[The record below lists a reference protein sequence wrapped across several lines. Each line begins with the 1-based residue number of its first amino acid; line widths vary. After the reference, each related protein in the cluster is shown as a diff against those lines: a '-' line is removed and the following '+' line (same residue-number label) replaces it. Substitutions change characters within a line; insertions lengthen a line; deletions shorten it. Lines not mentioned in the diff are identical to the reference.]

1 VDRAQSP
8 TRPNSEEPADC
19 APSIDVIVIGSG
31 AAGLS
36 AALFASVNAASVLVL
51 EKSGSIGGSSA
62 MSGAG
67 TWIPAN
73 HHARA
78 AGIDDSSAEAL
89 GYIRAALPE
98 DWRASENR
106 LWTAFVEK
114 APETLEF
121 LERHT
126 PLRFGLVEEPDP
138 QAEKPGGKV
147 RGRMLSPLPL
157 SRRLVGSYAP
167 KIRRPA
173 IPHLFTYQELRR
185 DPYAHP
191 LATLV
196 RFGPRLFARLVTDSR
211 GQGSALIT
219 GLLRGC
225 LDRGCRVELGTRVQN
240 LLSDA
245 ATGRVVGVEAEQEGR
260 RCRFKAR
267 RGVLL
272 ATGGFEWDS
281 ELREAHF
288 GGHVDRIGT
297 PATNT
302 GDGQKM
308 ASRVGASLE
317 RMDQANLYPLLP
329 IGYENGMGGLPALF
343 QAHPHAIVVDR
354 TAQRFVSEYDYN
366 IGEALDRRD
375 PASGR
380 PIHLPC
386 WVVGDVRFLRRPLMF
401 RWLAHREK
409 GWVRSA
415 ATIAALAGLIGLPP
429 AALERTVE
437 RFNGFARAGADED
450 FGRGESIW
458 ERYKSRSEANGKNRT
473 LGGIERP
480 PFVAVSFN
488 LAILG
493 TKGGARTNERGQV
506 LRPDGSIIPGLYCAG
521 NAMANPFGTRAVGA
535 GTSIGPCLTWGYI
548 CGHGLVRESQ

>member
-1 VDRAQSP
+1 
-8 TRPNSEEPADC
+8 
-19 APSIDVIVIGSG
+19 
-31 AAGLS
+31 
-36 AALFASVNAASVLVL
+36 
-51 EKSGSIGGSSA
+51 

-78 AGIDDSSAEAL
+78 AGIDDSIEEAI
-89 GYIRAALPE
+89 GYIRAASPE
-98 DWRASENR
+98 DWRTSEAH
-106 LWTAFVEK
+106 LWAAFVEK
-114 APETLEF
+114 APEALEF

-126 PLRFGLVEEPDP
+126 PLRFRLVEEPDP
-138 QAEKPGGKV
+138 QAEKPGGKT
-147 RGRMLSPLPL
+147 RGRMLSPMPL
-157 SRRLVGSYAP
+157 SRRLVGSYAS

-173 IPHLFTYQELRR
+173 IPHFFTYQELRR
-185 DPYAHP
+185 DPYSHP
-191 LATLV
+191 LATAV
-196 RFGPRLFARLVTDSR
+196 RFGPRLFARLLTDSR

-225 LDRGCRVELGTRVQN
+225 LDHGCRIELGVRVQS
-240 LLSDA
+240 LLSDP
-245 ATGRVVGVEAEQEGR
+245 ATGRVVGVEADQQGR
-260 RCRFKAR
+260 RRHFKAR

-272 ATGGFEWDS
+272 ATGGFEWDA
-281 ELREAHF
+281 ELRGVHF
-288 GGHVDRIGT
+288 GGHFDRIGS

-308 ASRVGASLE
+308 ASRLGASLE

-329 IGYENGMGGLPALF
+329 IGYEGGIGGLPALF

-375 PASGR
+375 PASGQ

-386 WVVGDVRFLRRPLMF
+386 WVVGDARFLRRPRLF

-415 ATIAALAGLIGLPP
+415 STIASLAGLIALPS
-429 AALERTVE
+429 AALERTIE
-437 RFNGFARAGADED
+437 RYNGFARAGADAD
-450 FGRGESIW
+450 FRRGESIW
-458 ERYKSRSEANGKNRT
+458 ERYKSRSDAHGKNRT
-473 LGGIERP
+473 LGSIERP

-488 LAILG
+488 RAILG

-506 LRPDGSIIPGLYCAG
+506 LRRDGSIIPGLYCAG

-535 GTSIGPCLTWGYI
+535 GTSIGPCLAWGYI
-548 CGHGLVRESQ
+548 CALGLVRENQ

>member
-1 VDRAQSP
+1 VDRAPSP
-8 TRPNSEEPADC
+8 IRPDSKETADR
-19 APSIDVIVIGSG
+19 APSVDVIIVGTG

-36 AALFASVNAASVLVL
+36 AALLASVNGASVLVL
-51 EKSGSIGGSSA
+51 EKSGRIGGSSA

-78 AGIDDSSAEAL
+78 AGIEDSIEEAL
-89 GYIRAALPE
+89 GYVRAASPE
-98 DWRASENR
+98 DWHASEDH
-106 LWTAFVEK
+106 LWRAFVEK
-114 APETLEF
+114 APESLEF
-121 LERHT
+121 LEKYT
-126 PLRFGLVEEPDP
+126 PLRFRLVEEPDP

-157 SRRLVGSYAP
+157 SRRLVGKYAS

-185 DPYAHP
+185 DPYSRP

-196 RFGPRLFARLVTDSR
+196 RFGPRLLARLLTDSR

-225 LDRGCRVELGTRVQN
+225 LDHGCRIELEARVQD

-245 ATGRVVGVEAEQEGR
+245 ATGRVVGVVAEQRGQR
-260 RCRFKAR
+260 RHFKAR

-272 ATGGFEWDS
+272 ATGGFEWDP
-281 ELREAHF
+281 ELRKAHF

-308 ASRVGASLE
+308 ASRVGASLA

-329 IGYENGMGGLPALF
+329 IGYEGGTGGLPALF

-354 TAQRFVSEYDYN
+354 AAQRFVSEYDYN

-375 PASGR
+375 PASGQ

-386 WVVGDVRFLRRPLMF
+386 WVVGDARFLRRPLMF

-415 ATIAALAGLIGLPP
+415 STIAGLAGLIGLPP
-429 AALERTVE
+429 AALERTIE
-437 RFNGFARAGADED
+437 RFNGFARAGED
-450 FGRGESIW
+450 KDFRRGESIW
-458 ERYKSRSEANGKNRT
+458 ERYKSRSDARGENRT
-473 LGGIERP
+473 LGGVERP

-488 LAILG
+488 RAVLG

-506 LRPDGSIIPGLYCAG
+506 LRPDGSVIPGLYCAG

-535 GTSIGPCLTWGYI
+535 GTSIGPCLAWGYI
-548 CGHGLVRESQ
+548 CALGLLRENQ